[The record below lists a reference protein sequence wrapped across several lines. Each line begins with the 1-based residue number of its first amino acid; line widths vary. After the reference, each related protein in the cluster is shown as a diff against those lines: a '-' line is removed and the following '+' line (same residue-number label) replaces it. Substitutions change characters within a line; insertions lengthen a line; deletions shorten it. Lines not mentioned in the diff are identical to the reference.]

1 MKIPRKMKAAII
13 GDLVIDNVC
22 YQDMIIEKGGNYLL
36 RNIQHYP
43 GGVAGNISFYLK
55 QYGIEPSVFSA
66 VGNDKE
72 GRFLLDDL
80 KRRKINTEHVKILKG
95 KTGFLIIIVDS
106 NGERTMIGSKGVA
119 DLYNP
124 SMREIV
130 SSQPSWIHVSGYS
143 LRGKHGSRI
152 WENAVSASKRL
163 GVPLS
168 LGLEGLHEAEID
180 DLTFASIIFCN
191 KMEFEK
197 FFGDRFD
204 KAADKIGSRIVVK
217 AGADGCYIID
227 DSVKKVEGVKVE
239 KVIDTTG
246 AGDAFDAAVIALLL
260 KKRSLLEACRIAN
273 MFAAEKIKKKGAK
286 TTFNPTL
293 LNRYFKDA

>member
-36 RNIQHYP
+36 RNIQYYP

-55 QYGIEPSVFSA
+55 QYGIEPSIFSV
-66 VGNDKE
+66 VGDDKE

-119 DLYNP
+119 DSYNL
-124 SMREIV
+124 SIREIV
-130 SSQPSWIHVSGYS
+130 SSQPTWIHVSGYS
-143 LRGKHGSRI
+143 LLGKHGSKI
-152 WENAVSASKRL
+152 WKNAISSSKRL

-168 LGLEGLHEAEID
+168 LGLEGLHEAKID
-180 DLTFASIIFCN
+180 DLIYASIIFCN

-204 KAADKIGSRIVVK
+204 KVADKIGSRIVVK

-227 DSVKKVEGVKVE
+227 NNVKKVEGVKVE

-273 MFAAEKIKKKGAK
+273 MFAAEKVKKKGAK
-286 TTFNPTL
+286 VMFNSTL
-293 LNRYFKDA
+293 LKRYFKDA